1 MIIMEDLFD
10 KILAPYMGS
19 MPEFIISILGLLGT
33 LSYIVPENSKLGRI
47 LGKITGNLGKLKN
60 YLLKKKK

>member
-1 MIIMEDLFD
+1 MQDLFD

-33 LSYIVPENSKLGRI
+33 LSYIVPENSRLGRM
-47 LGKITGNLGKLKN
+47 LGKLTGSLVK
-60 YLLKKKK
+60 LKKFILKKKK

>member
-1 MIIMEDLFD
+1 MEDLFD

-33 LSYIVPENSKLGRI
+33 LSYIVPAESKLGRI
-47 LGKITGNLGKLKN
+47 LGKLTGNLGKIKN

>member
-1 MIIMEDLFD
+1 MEDLFD

-33 LSYIVPENSKLGRI
+33 LSYIVPENSKIGRI

>member
-1 MIIMEDLFD
+1 MEDLFD

>member
-1 MIIMEDLFD
+1 MEDLFD

-19 MPEFIISILGLLGT
+19 MPEFTISILGLLGT
-33 LSYIVPENSKLGRI
+33 LSYIVPENSKLGR
-47 LGKITGNLGKLKN
+47 LLSKITGNLGKLKN

>member
-1 MIIMEDLFD
+1 MEDLFD

-60 YLLKKKK
+60 YLIKKKK

>member
-1 MIIMEDLFD
+1 MEDLFD

-19 MPEFIISILGLLGT
+19 MPEFIISILVLLGT